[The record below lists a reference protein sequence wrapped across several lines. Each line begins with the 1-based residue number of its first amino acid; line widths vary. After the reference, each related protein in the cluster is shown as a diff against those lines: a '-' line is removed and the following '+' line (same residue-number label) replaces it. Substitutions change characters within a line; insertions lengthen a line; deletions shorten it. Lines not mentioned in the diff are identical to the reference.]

1 MTESVGT
8 LLSQINTPADL
19 KKLSIDQLPQLCA
32 ELRQFIIDEL
42 SANPGHFGASLGVV
56 ELTVALHYVY
66 NTPDDSIVWDVGHQA
81 YAHKILTG
89 RRNKFATNR
98 KLHGICGF
106 PNPKESEYDA
116 FIAGHASNSISA
128 ALGISVGQTLDKSAK
143 RAVAVIGDGAM
154 TGGLAFEG
162 LNNASSCRNNLTI
175 ILNDNHMAIDHVV
188 GGLSNYL
195 VRINTS
201 KRYNSFR
208 TKVYRL
214 FRKMGWIKE
223 DEFGKYTQR
232 NNSLKA
238 FITNQHTLFE
248 GLSVRYFG
256 PVDGHDVVNLVK
268 ILQDVK
274 DFNGPKIIHI
284 RTKKGKGFK
293 PAEECAT
300 EWHAPGRFDK
310 NTGKRI
316 VPEIKNDQ
324 PPLFQDVFGHTLL
337 ELARDNDQIVG
348 VTPAMATGCSMTY
361 MMNEMPNRT
370 FDVGIAEGHA
380 VTFSAGLAK
389 EGKLPFC
396 NIYSSFMQRA
406 YDNVIHDVA
415 LQNLNM
421 VICLDRAGLVGADG
435 ATHHGVFDLAC
446 FRAVPNLTVASPLNE
461 IELRNLMF
469 TASQPNMGPFII
481 RYPRGRGYVADWHLP
496 MHVLPVGKGCCI
508 HDAGADAKVAVLSLG
523 PRGNVAL
530 KALELMDAVS
540 QDGIGVYNMVFAKPL
555 DSDLVLAVAK
565 RYKRI
570 VTIEEGALA
579 GGFGSAVLECLA
591 DAGLSIPVHRI
602 GIPDHFIEH
611 GSQDELYA
619 ILGMDADGL
628 RKTFAD
634 ELLKS

>member
-1 MTESVGT
+1 
-8 LLSQINTPADL
+8 
-19 KKLSIDQLPQLCA
+19 
-32 ELRQFIIDEL
+32 
-42 SANPGHFGASLGVV
+42 
-56 ELTVALHYVY
+56 
-66 NTPDDSIVWDVGHQA
+66 
-81 YAHKILTG
+81 
-89 RRNKFATNR
+89 
-98 KLHGICGF
+98 
-106 PNPKESEYDA
+106 
-116 FIAGHASNSISA
+116 
-128 ALGISVGQTLDKSAK
+128 
-143 RAVAVIGDGAM
+143 
-154 TGGLAFEG
+154 
-162 LNNASSCRNNLTI
+162 
-175 ILNDNHMAIDHVV
+175 
-188 GGLSNYL
+188 
-195 VRINTS
+195 
-201 KRYNSFR
+201 
-208 TKVYRL
+208 
-214 FRKMGWIKE
+214 
-223 DEFGKYTQR
+223 
-232 NNSLKA
+232 
-238 FITNQHTLFE
+238 
-248 GLSVRYFG
+248 
-256 PVDGHDVVNLVK
+256 
-268 ILQDVK
+268 
-274 DFNGPKIIHI
+274 
-284 RTKKGKGFK
+284 
-293 PAEECAT
+293 
-300 EWHAPGRFDK
+300 
-310 NTGKRI
+310 
-316 VPEIKNDQ
+316 
-324 PPLFQDVFGHTLL
+324 
-337 ELARDNDQIVG
+337 
-348 VTPAMATGCSMTY
+348 
-361 MMNEMPNRT
+361 
-370 FDVGIAEGHA
+370 
-380 VTFSAGLAK
+380 
-389 EGKLPFC
+389 
-396 NIYSSFMQRA
+396 MQRA

>member
-1 MTESVGT
+1 MTESTGT
-8 LLSQINTPADL
+8 LLSQINSPSDL
-19 KKLSIDQLPQLCA
+19 KKLDVNQLPQLCA

-66 NTPDDSIVWDVGHQA
+66 NTPEDSLVWDVGHQA
-81 YAHKILTG
+81 YGHKILTG
-89 RRNKFATNR
+89 RREKFQTNR
-98 KLHGICGF
+98 KLHGLCGF
-106 PNPKESEYDA
+106 PNPSESEYDA

-128 ALGISVGQTLDKSAK
+128 ALGISVGQYLDSSAK

-175 ILNDNHMAIDHVV
+175 VLNDNHMAIDHVV

-201 KRYNSFR
+201 KYYNKFR
-208 TKVYRL
+208 NKLYKL
-214 FRKMGWIKE
+214 FLKLGLIK
-223 DEFGKYTQR
+223 DDDHGRFTLKT
-232 NNSLKA
+232 NSLKA
-238 FITNQHTLFE
+238 FLTSQHTIFE
-248 GLSVRYFG
+248 GLNIRYFG
-256 PVDGHDVVNLVK
+256 PIDGHDVVNLVK
-268 ILQDVK
+268 IFRDIK
-274 DFNGPKIIHI
+274 DFNGPKIVHI

-293 PAEECAT
+293 PAEEFAT
-300 EWHAPGRFDK
+300 EWHAPGKFDK

-316 VPEIKNDQ
+316 TPEIKNDQ

-337 ELARDNDQIVG
+337 ELARENNQIVG
-348 VTPAMATGCSMTY
+348 VTPAMATGCSMTF
-361 MMNEMPNRT
+361 MMNEMPDRT

-389 EGKLPFC
+389 QGKLPFC

-415 LQNLNM
+415 LQKLNM

-435 ATHHGVFDLAC
+435 ATHHGVFDVAS
-446 FRAVPNLTVASPLNE
+446 FRAVPNLTIASPLNE
-461 IELRNLMF
+461 TELRNLMF

-481 RYPRGRGYVADWHLP
+481 RYPRGRGYQADWHHP
-496 MHVLPVGKGCCI
+496 MALLPVGKGYCV
-508 HDAGADAKVAVLSLG
+508 HDCLEPKVAVLSLG

-530 KALELMDAVS
+530 QAIQQMSNGTNAFVGL
-540 QDGIGVYNMVFAKPL
+540 YNMVFAKPL
-555 DSDLVLAVAK
+555 DKDLVIEVAR

-570 VTIEEGALA
+570 VTIEEGAIN

-591 DAGLSIPVHRI
+591 DAGLMMPVKRI
-602 GIPDHFIEH
+602 GIPDKFIEH

-619 ILGMDADGL
+619 LIGMDADSL
-628 RKTFAD
+628 KHTFEEEVSKA
-634 ELLKS
+634 